1 MPHKTKPLHRNSVK
15 DRGTDAGGN
24 NYVTKKYRWRGTNAI
39 TISPL
44 YAQHAFAEMSLSA
57 GIPIENI
64 AKMKGHVSIS
74 STQIYA
80 LMTACK
86 ISA

>member
-1 MPHKTKPLHRNSVK
+1 MARKRRMKSNPF
-15 DRGTDAGGN
+15 
-24 NYVTKKYRWRGTNAI
+24 
-39 TISPL
+39 
-44 YAQHAFAEMSLSA
+44 AQHAFAEMSLSA

>member
-1 MPHKTKPLHRNSVK
+1 MERDKRYYHFLP
-15 DRGTDAGGN
+15 
-24 NYVTKKYRWRGTNAI
+24 
-39 TISPL
+39 

-64 AKMKGHVSIS
+64 AKMKAHVSIS

>member
-1 MPHKTKPLHRNSVK
+1 MEREKRYYHFPPF
-15 DRGTDAGGN
+15 
-24 NYVTKKYRWRGTNAI
+24 
-39 TISPL
+39 
-44 YAQHAFAEMSLSA
+44 AQHAFAEMSLSA